1 MTFLCLVVHNLPHW
15 ACEQL
20 VLMLC
25 SSFKKKLFIWL
36 RQVLVYVHCDMQDF
50 KNVLLLF
57 LVAARVIFSCGTWD
71 PVP

>member
-1 MTFLCLVVHNLPHW
+1 M
-15 ACEQL
+15 
-20 VLMLC
+20 
-25 SSFKKKLFIWL
+25 
-36 RQVLVYVHCDMQDF
+36 YVHCDMQDF